1 MISEDL
7 LSSSVAI
14 YTVIEQSLHCRHR
27 NAAGDGDGCI
37 RLGRLEPPM
46 QPAIGSVRSMV
57 PHTDTQSLCVI
68 FAPVAY
74 FLHDS
79 DDDDDAG
86 EYTTLSHQNVSSDVD
101 TRSFV

>member
-7 LSSSVAI
+7 LSPSVAV
-14 YTVIEQSLHCRHR
+14 YTVIEQSLHCRHCR

-46 QPAIGSVRSMV
+46 QPAIGSARSMV
-57 PHTDTQSLCVI
+57 PHTETQSLCVI
-68 FAPVAY
+68 FAPAAY

-79 DDDDDAG
+79 DDDAG
-86 EYTTLSHQNVSSDVD
+86 EYATLFHQNVSSDVD